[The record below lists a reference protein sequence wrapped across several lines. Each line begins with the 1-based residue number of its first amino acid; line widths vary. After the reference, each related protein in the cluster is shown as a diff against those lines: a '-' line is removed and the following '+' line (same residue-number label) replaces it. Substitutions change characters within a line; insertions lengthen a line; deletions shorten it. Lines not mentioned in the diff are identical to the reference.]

1 MGGAEEINADGSGS
15 ETVVSRMESTV
26 KLIKMSANSETI
38 TSSKTAIETLVSSSD
53 SSTESSGSIT
63 STVLTS
69 QITLLKEAADASF
82 EVKTLIKF
90 SLLIIEMIN
99 KVAILTTEE
108 KTSMTTLVTEKISV
122 VLESIKTKI
131 TEEETTLK
139 AIVEMV
145 SSSAISSATNME
157 TTIVFQ
163 AFSTEFSSDVT
174 KQVEFTETIIKSSI
188 NLASIKFLV
197 TSSGKL
203 ASSAVDIS
211 SVSSVSLKTTI
222 TSEFMVVCYGDLV
235 TLLKA
240 DSTSVVV
247 MQISLLLLKMAGG
260 TISKF
265 STESETSLTTVTTEI
280 KTEQTSLE
288 TQISEAETSLSALT
302 GQTESGSTFGIAE
315 VKEDGSGNE
324 KVTKIALIVVRIV
337 IFEVNLKITDVLTT
351 SISFLK
357 SSESSTGDITC
368 ADYSTQIK
376 DILDKLEAANDDDS
390 VVNLATALF
399 KETKVMSCSS
409 AEKTTLETYEATI
422 TTISA
427 AITTE
432 ITTLTVSFK
441 TETTLEAVTTKWNL
455 ISLIGISS
463 LVSTTDDTDSTDD
476 TGVTGGTGATGTD
489 DTDGTG
495 GTDDTGGTDGTGGTD
510 DTGGTD
516 GTDGTDSGGTD
527 SGGTDSGGTGTDDTD
542 GTGTD
547 GTGTDGT
554 GTDGTGTG
562 GTGTDGNGGSDG
574 TG

>member
-203 ASSAVDIS
+203 ASSVVDIS

-302 GQTESGSTFGIAE
+302 GKTESGSTFGITE

-324 KVTKIALIVVRIV
+324 QVTKIALIVVRIV

-390 VVNLATALF
+390 VVNPATALF

-422 TTISA
+422 TTIST

-476 TGVTGGTGATGTD
+476 TGVTGTDGTGDGTDATDGTDDTGATGTD

-516 GTDGTDSGGTD
+516 GTGGTD

-547 GTGTDGT
+547 GTGT
-554 GTDGTGTG
+554 G
-562 GTGTDGNGGSDG
+562 GTGTDDNGGS
-574 TG
+574 

>member
-99 KVAILTTEE
+99 KVVILTTEE

-139 AIVEMV
+139 AIIEMV

-265 STESETSLTTVTTEI
+265 SKESETSLTTVTTEI

-288 TQISEAETSLSALT
+288 TRISEAETSLSALT
-302 GQTESGSTFGIAE
+302 GKTESGSTFGIAE

-368 ADYSTQIK
+368 ADYSTKIK
-376 DILDKLEAANDDDS
+376 EILDKLEAANDDDS

-422 TTISA
+422 TTIST
-427 AITTE
+427 AIT
-432 ITTLTVSFK
+432 

-476 TGVTGGTGATGTD
+476 TGVTGTDGTGDGTDATDGTDDTGATGTD
-489 DTDGTG
+489 DTD
-495 GTDDTGGTDGTGGTD
+495 D
-510 DTGGTD
+510 
-516 GTDGTDSGGTD
+516 
-527 SGGTDSGGTGTDDTD
+527 
-542 GTGTD
+542 
-547 GTGTDGT
+547 
-554 GTDGTGTG
+554 
-562 GTGTDGNGGSDG
+562 
-574 TG
+574 